1 MALVVSQVILI
12 GVAAAVDFVVF
23 VAVAA
28 VFVVALVEL
37 VAVSV
42 VDVVVKVVCVAS
54 GDSTWVWF
62 PSIVECMGRAWA

>member
-12 GVAAAVDFVVF
+12 GVAAAVEFVVF

-28 VFVVALVEL
+28 VFVVALVGL

-42 VDVVVKVVCVAS
+42 VDVVVKVACVAS
-54 GDSTWVWF
+54 GDNTWVWVT
-62 PSIVECMGRAWA
+62 SNVDNMGMAWS

>member
-28 VFVVALVEL
+28 
-37 VAVSV
+37 V